1 MGVVTC
7 LSEGET
13 ATVEEIAS
21 KDEGKT
27 RIEGNCARGWR
38 TKLRSIPD
46 GDHIGKSRE
55 ILDNQKRE
63 GWGAKIID
71 RLATDLQR
79 AFPNLSG

>member
-7 LSEGET
+7 LSDGET

-21 KDEGKT
+21 KHEGKT
-27 RIEGNCARGWR
+27 RIEGNCATGWR

-46 GDHIGKSRE
+46 GEIGRE